1 MMGIHVSDYVPIDVA
16 EGWAN
21 DATLKELRIGRKRH
35 RIHPMPRRLSP
46 DRSFMSVSLMVFYSV
61 PLSSRM

>member
-35 RIHPMPRRLSP
+35 YRIHPMPRR
-46 DRSFMSVSLMVFYSV
+46 
-61 PLSSRM
+61 